1 LAVPSA
7 DARYFPGSVIRAI
20 GVEFVQRNGLFLP
33 ASVAR
38 EPQPIDLVGA
48 YLTFEEIFGR
58 QAGLAY
64 VREALGL
71 VGRDPFI
78 RSCAELLG
86 RYEAPDADRRQVDEA
101 LLEATFRQPARGRVL
116 GLLRSGNRALITP
129 QSLLLLIQ
137 LALLHSPA
145 TPAGAAEPKPFIAV
159 VLALQDGLGDRDGD
173 GGARSEDDTRNVFRG
188 ESDAPLFRAIIANQ
202 AFAKWPDAR
211 ILIARH
217 HLHWEQLP
225 AEARERPGRVDL
237 KALFEQA
244 TGVSKEDFQAVGTAL
259 WGHLQVHG
267 QYPVPGTV
275 FDQFS
280 IARERIEA
288 ALDLFVAT
296 PDRLRSQITSLEE
309 RFRTEWSFDVL
320 RRFPVM
326 RMDDGS
332 FLVLS
337 RRLLLERIFGW
348 VPIYDLTAGL
358 VERGRAGDASRAL
371 NWFRGMCELDA
382 RQGLETLAPATSA
395 GIRLYGETAIQTA
408 FPVGRNADAV
418 IDYADA
424 WVVVEIST
432 RKVTRATTIA
442 LDPQALADDLRIG
455 VEAKVEQ
462 LDATIRHLIE
472 DESRLTGQPVRQRR
486 RYVAVLL
493 MTEGF
498 PANPMTMLAIRE
510 RLAARGLL
518 RDPRI
523 GPLHIVDQEEMALV
537 EGIVEGGGPG
547 LLALLEGHEGSAL
560 HDMGLGDY
568 LVFEH
573 GRAAGLSYARRLDA
587 PFDAAWAPA
596 LHRLGEAQAGS
607 ADDTEQ
613 G

>member
-1 LAVPSA
+1 MAVPSA
-7 DARYFPGSVIRAI
+7 DARYFPGTPVRAI
-20 GVEFVQRNGLFLP
+20 GVEFVQRDGLFLP

-38 EPQPIDLVGA
+38 HPQPIDLVGT

-58 QAGLAY
+58 RAGLAY

-71 VGRDPFI
+71 IGRDLFI

-86 RYEAPDADRRQVDEA
+86 QYEAPGADRRQVDEA
-101 LLEATFRQPARGRVL
+101 LIEATFREPARGRVL

-145 TPAGAAEPKPFIAV
+145 TPTGAAEPKPFIAV
-159 VLALQDGLGDRDGD
+159 VLALQDGLGHRDGD
-173 GGARSEDDTRNVFRG
+173 GGARSEDDPRNVFRG
-188 ESDAPLFRAIIANQ
+188 ESDSPLFRAIVANQ

-225 AEARERPGRVDL
+225 AEAGERPGRADL

-288 ALDLFVAT
+288 ALELFVAT
-296 PDRLRSQITSLEE
+296 PGRLISQIASLEE

-320 RRFPVM
+320 RRYPVM
-326 RMDDGS
+326 RMGDGR

-337 RRLLLERIFGW
+337 RRLLLERVFGW

-358 VERGRAGDASRAL
+358 EELGRAGDASRAL
-371 NWFRGMCELDA
+371 NWYRAMCELDA
-382 RQGLETLAPATSA
+382 RQGLEALAPTTGA
-395 GIRLYGETAIQTA
+395 GIRLYDETAIQNA
-408 FPVGRNADAV
+408 FPVGRNADAA

-442 LDPQALADDLRIG
+442 LDPQALADDLRMG

-472 DESRLTGQPVRQRR
+472 GESRLTGQRARQRR

-510 RLAARGLL
+510 RVAARGLL

-523 GPLHIVDQEEMALV
+523 GPLHIVDQEEMTLV
-537 EGIVEGGGPG
+537 EGIVEGGGPDF
-547 LLALLEGHEGSAL
+547 LSLLEAHERSSL

-596 LHRLGEAQAGS
+596 LQRLGETQAGGT
-607 ADDTEQ
+607 DLTEQ
-613 G
+613 R